1 MTSQDRDRVLALS
14 LQLAQAHD
22 ELRGRIRLLRA
33 SLGERRRSR
42 VLAEPSTPDAT
53 LGERRRSRVLAE
65 PSTPDA
71 TPGERADGATLVAH
85 CLAFC
90 AALTSHHRGEDTGM
104 FADLLRVRP
113 DLAGTVSKLV
123 EDHELVASI
132 LSRIAQLADDATRSH
147 GTALEA
153 IGRELDGLAALMES
167 HFAYEQRAIGGALD
181 TAARDTTW
189 HDTVF
194 RFLC

>member
-1 MTSQDRDRVLALS
+1 MASQDRDRMVALS
-14 LQLAQAHD
+14 LQLARAHD
-22 ELRGRIRLLRA
+22 ELRGRIRQLRA
-33 SLGERRRSR
+33 SLG
-42 VLAEPSTPDAT
+42 
-53 LGERRRSRVLAE
+53 
-65 PSTPDA
+65 
-71 TPGERADGATLVAH
+71 DGAAESVTLVAH

-90 AALTSHHRGEDTGM
+90 AALRTHHRGEDTGM
-104 FADLLRVRP
+104 FADLLRERP
-113 DLAGTVSKLV
+113 DLAGTVAKLV

-132 LSRIAQLADDATRSH
+132 LSRIAELADDATRSH

-153 IGRELDGLAALMES
+153 IGCELDGLAALMES

-181 TAARDTTW
+181 SAARDMVW